1 MTKFSA
7 KERNIFLKQTI
18 ALSIPIIIQ
27 MLLINGVTF
36 ADTLMIGQLGETSI
50 AAVGVASQMF
60 FLVTMFLYGITSA
73 GGIFFSQFWG
83 AKDKHGV
90 QKVLGIIIVFSVIIC
105 GIAAL
110 LSTLFP
116 HIVMN
121 IFTKDAA
128 VIESGSTYLRIVG
141 FSYILSAI
149 SFSYAMGLRSTGDA
163 KTPLMISLISLSIDV
178 IGNYLLIFGIGSFP
192 ELGIAGAAIST
203 SVSRIVEVLLYWI
216 ITTFRKDCPIKFS
229 FKYSLNFNR
238 AFIKRFFKIAL
249 PVVFNDILWS
259 VGMVCY
265 KIAYSKIGTDALA
278 AVQVIE
284 SINNLFFVSIS
295 GLGSAVA
302 IIVGTKIGEN
312 KEEEAHLFTI
322 FSLFFAIILGLLVG
336 ILIFIISPIFV
347 QQFNINADVSEMAI
361 NSLKVLAILQPLKA
375 LTMVEVVGIL
385 RGAGDATY
393 SMLLEMGSI
402 WLIGV
407 PVAFISVLIFEM
419 PLPLIYLMVGS
430 EEITKLFIG
439 LKRIK
444 SKKYIHNLVN

>member
-1 MTKFSA
+1 MTKFST
-7 KERNIFLKQTI
+7 KDRNKFLKQTI
-18 ALSIPIIIQ
+18 ALSIPIILQ

-83 AKDKHGV
+83 AKDKHGI

-116 HIVMN
+116 SVVMN
-121 IFTKDAA
+121 IFTKDVA

-149 SFSYAMGLRSTGDA
+149 SFSYAVGLRSTGDA

-178 IGNYLLIFGIGSFP
+178 IGNYLLIFGIGMFP

-216 ITTFRKDCPIKFS
+216 ITAARKDCPIKFS
-229 FKYSLNFNR
+229 FKYSLSFDR
-238 AFIKRFFKIAL
+238 PFVKRFFKVAM
-249 PVVFNDILWS
+249 PVVINDVLWS

-302 IIVGTKIGEN
+302 IIVGTKIGQD
-312 KEEEAHLFTI
+312 KEDEAHLYTI
-322 FSLFFAIILGLLVG
+322 FSLFFAVILGLIVG
-336 ILIFIISPIFV
+336 ILIFIISPVFV
-347 QQFNINADVSEMAI
+347 EQFNINKDVTEMAI
-361 NSLKVLAILQPLKA
+361 NSLKILAILQPLKA
-375 LTMVEVVGIL
+375 LTMVEVVGVL
-385 RGAGDATY
+385 RGAGDTTY

-407 PVAFISVLIFEM
+407 PVAFISVLVLKM

-430 EEITKLFIG
+430 EELTKLFIG

>member
-116 HIVMN
+116 SVVMK
-121 IFTKDAA
+121 IFTKDAS

-149 SFSYAMGLRSTGDA
+149 SFSYAVGLRSVGDA
-163 KTPLMISLISLSIDV
+163 KTPLMISMISLSIDV

>member
-116 HIVMN
+116 HIVMK
-121 IFTKDAA
+121 IFTKDVS